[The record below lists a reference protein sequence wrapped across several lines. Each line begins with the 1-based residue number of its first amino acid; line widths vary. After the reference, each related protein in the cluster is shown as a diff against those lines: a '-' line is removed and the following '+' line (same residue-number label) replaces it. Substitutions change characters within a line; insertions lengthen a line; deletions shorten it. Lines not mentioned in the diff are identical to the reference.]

1 MQKNRM
7 DKGRKLTDEQ
17 LAELEARIRKMYNDS
32 AQELQ
37 EIIDDYFDKFT
48 ARDKEMRAML
58 DAGKID
64 DEKYKQWRLAQIG
77 RGKRFEALRDKLAA
91 RATHANEVAVTYIND
106 ATPGIYSLNR
116 NYAAYELE
124 SAGAGIDFTLYD
136 ETTVR
141 RLIVEQPDLM
151 PYYPPKKAV
160 NRGIDLDYGRK
171 VITSRV
177 TSGILMGESNR
188 QIAAH
193 LRERITDMSIES
205 AIRAART
212 ATTAAEN
219 GGRSASYKAAAD
231 MGVKMTREWIA
242 THDARTRPEHGR
254 ADGQRVGI
262 DEPFTVGGEKLMF
275 PGDTSH
281 GAHGWNIYNCRCVI
295 RATVKGHERS
305 RETYTEWLDRKM
317 EEDPEGTTLEFKKA
331 TRTGADRKQWEE
343 YRGIVGKEVPNTFA
357 KFQDMKYTEP
367 EKWAY
372 TKGLKSYLAKNPG
385 SSKKY
390 FDVQEELKTAGINKG
405 IVLPPESV
413 RAYILPSGK
422 HDPYHIMKRMAER
435 SITDDDVRGYVS
447 NAAIMIE
454 QWGGKRRRYISA
466 DGASVIKREGNEW
479 VYRTAWTKNDNDEEA
494 EKIMEVIKNAGL

>member
-37 EIIDDYFDKFT
+37 EIIDDYFDKF
-48 ARDKEMRAML
+48 ASRDKEMRAML

-64 DEKYKQWRLAQIG
+64 EEKYKQWRLAQIG
-77 RGKRFEALRDKLAA
+77 RGKRFEALRDKLAD
-91 RATHANEVAVTYIND
+91 RATHANEVAVSYIND

-151 PYYPPKKAV
+151 PYYPPKKAI
-160 NRGIDLDYGRK
+160 NWGIDLDYGRK
-171 VITSRV
+171 IITSRV

-193 LRERITDMSIES
+193 LRERITSMSIES

-242 THDARTRPEHGR
+242 THDARTRPEHGY

-262 DEPFTVGGEKLMF
+262 DEPFLVGGEKLMF
-275 PGDTSH
+275 PGDSSL
-281 GAHGWNIYNCRCVI
+281 GAHGWNIYNCRCAI
-295 RATVKGHERS
+295 KATIKGHERS
-305 RETYTEWLDRKM
+305 RELYSEYLDRKM
-317 EEDPEGTTLEFKKA
+317 EEDPDGTTLEFKKA
-331 TRTGADRKQWEE
+331 ARTNADRKQWEE
-343 YRGIVGKEVPNTFA
+343 YRGVVGNAVPNTFA
-357 KFQDMKYTEP
+357 KFQDMKYTEH

-372 TKGLKSYLAKNPG
+372 TKSLKSYLVKHPD

-390 FDVQEELKTAGINKG
+390 FDVQSQLKTAGIDKG

-413 RAYILPSGK
+413 RAYIMPSGK
-422 HDPYHIMKRMAER
+422 REPYHVMKRMTER
-435 SITDDDVRGYVS
+435 GITDDEVRAYVQ
-447 NAAIMIE
+447 NAEVMFE
-454 QWGGKRRRYISA
+454 QWGGKRRVYISPA
-466 DGASVIKREGNEW
+466 GVSIATRSGEDWIYK
-479 VYRTAWTKNDNDEEA
+479 TAWKATDYDEET
-494 EKIMEVIKNAGL
+494 EKILEAIKNAGL